1 MPSAPADLEAADE
14 LISQRPDPKDVLRK
28 SFIKGLA
35 ILLPLL
41 VTLFVLSFVLGFVF
55 QQLTPVADAIVQV
68 TPLQSEVAVVVSTV
82 VLFLLFVVGVGS
94 VAEYGTDND
103 RLSVQFNEFMA
114 SIPGLGSV
122 YTSFNEMSEL
132 LLDSDTDSFQDVK
145 LVEYPGKDSYVVA
158 FKTAETPEV
167 VAEDTGN
174 DEMITLFMPMAP
186 NPVMGGFVIHVSTE
200 RVVDVNLTVEQGIR
214 SIVTSGVA
222 FGENDDAP
230 GGLNQKQLRRLNA
243 TETLEPNEGSQTERD
258 SSSTAEKSYPDQ
270 GIHEGDLDVPPEELS
285 DTEAPAS
292 DLAPEDIDDPV
303 PDPEVDIDE
312 DTTGGDR

>member
-1 MPSAPADLEAADE
+1 MPSAPADIEAAEE
-14 LISQRPDPKDVLRK
+14 LISERPDPKDVLRK
-28 SFIKGLA
+28 SFIKGMA

-41 VTLFVLSFVLGFVF
+41 VTLFVLSVALGFIF
-55 QQLTPVADAIVQV
+55 QQLNPVATAIVQV
-68 TPLQSEVAVVVSTV
+68 TPFQSEVVVAASTFL
-82 VLFLLFVVGVGS
+82 LFLLLVVGVGS
-94 VAEYGTDND
+94 VAEYGTEND
-103 RLSVQFNEFMA
+103 RLSAQFNEFMA

-158 FKTAETPEV
+158 FKTAETPDV

-186 NPVMGGFVIHVSTE
+186 NPVMGGFVIHVSTD

-222 FGENDDAP
+222 FGENTDAP
-230 GGLNQKQLRRLNA
+230 SGLSEKQLRRLNA
-243 TETLEPNEGSQTERD
+243 ADTDESSPLVDDGEDGNGLKETDPEDIVD
-258 SSSTAEKSYPDQ
+258 S
-270 GIHEGDLDVPPEELS
+270 
-285 DTEAPAS
+285 EAPAN
-292 DLAPEDIDDPV
+292 DIDPEDIDDPV
-303 PDPEVDIDE
+303 PDPEIDADGDTDPGE
-312 DTTGGDR
+312 DR

>member
-1 MPSAPADLEAADE
+1 MPSAPGDIEAAEE
-14 LISQRPDPKDVLRK
+14 LISERSNPKDVLRK

-55 QQLTPVADAIVQV
+55 QQLNPVATAVVQV
-68 TPLQSEVAVVVSTV
+68 TPFQSEIVVAASTV
-82 VLFLLFVVGVGS
+82 VLFLLLVVGVGS
-94 VAEYGTDND
+94 VAEYGTEND
-103 RLSVQFNEFMA
+103 RLSDQFNEFMA

-174 DEMITLFMPMAP
+174 EEMITLFMPMAP
-186 NPVMGGFVIHVSTE
+186 NPVMGGFVIHVSTD
-200 RVVDVNLTVEQGIR
+200 RVVDVDLTVEQGIR

-222 FGENDDAP
+222 FGEGD
-230 GGLNQKQLRRLNA
+230 GGPSGLSEQQLRQLNA
-243 TETLEPNEGSQTERD
+243 ADTDGESPLVDD
-258 SSSTAEKSYPDQ
+258 SKS
-270 GIHEGDLDVPPEELS
+270 GEELPETEEMT
-285 DTEAPAS
+285 DTESRAA
-292 DLAPEDIDDPV
+292 DIDAEDIDDPV
-303 PDPEVDIDE
+303 PSTDIDA
-312 DTTGGDR
+312 DGDSDPGDDR

>member
-1 MPSAPADLEAADE
+1 MPSAPGDIEAAEE
-14 LISQRPDPKDVLRK
+14 LIPERSDPKDVLRK

-55 QQLTPVADAIVQV
+55 QQLNPVATAVVQV
-68 TPLQSEVAVVVSTV
+68 TPFQSEIVVAASTV
-82 VLFLLFVVGVGS
+82 ILFLLLVVGVGS
-94 VAEYGTDND
+94 VAEYGTEND
-103 RLSVQFNEFMA
+103 RLSDQFNEFMA

-174 DEMITLFMPMAP
+174 EEMITLFMPMAP
-186 NPVMGGFVIHVSTE
+186 NPVMGGFVIHVSTD
-200 RVVDVNLTVEQGIR
+200 RVVDVDLTVEQGIR

-222 FGENDDAP
+222 FGEGDDGP
-230 GGLNQKQLRRLNA
+230 SGLNEQQLRQLNVA
-243 TETLEPNEGSQTERD
+243 DTDGD
-258 SSSTAEKSYPDQ
+258 SPLVDDSKS
-270 GIHEGDLDVPPEELS
+270 GEELS
-285 DTEAPAS
+285 ETEEMTDTESRDS
-292 DLAPEDIDDPV
+292 DIDPEDIDDPV
-303 PDPEVDIDE
+303 PSTDIDA
-312 DTTGGDR
+312 DGDADPGDDR